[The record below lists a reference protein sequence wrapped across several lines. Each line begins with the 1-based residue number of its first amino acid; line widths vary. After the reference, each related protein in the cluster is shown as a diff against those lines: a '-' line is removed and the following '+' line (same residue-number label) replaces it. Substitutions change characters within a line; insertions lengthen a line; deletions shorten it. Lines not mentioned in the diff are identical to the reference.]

1 MSRKLNSLKEKFAAS
16 PTLTVLVEYL
26 EQMKKE
32 KTWNEMMEILDNW
45 KGSETPEVNFYRGL
59 AYVNTGRAEEGTVEL
74 RKVVQKNPNHFAA
87 KRELEKLGVGK
98 EIAEKEFGPGA
109 DLSKILIVDKT
120 PENSEMYR
128 NLFFRNISLL
138 IISIILVI
146 SGVYWLFIKEDKARF
161 YEAMLKN
168 PSASFV
174 STSYSQYNQ
183 EVKKLKIVDI
193 KEDIGQPVKKSIL
206 YLAGFA
212 MLDYHLEDEPDEISQ
227 LKMYSTLVSDK
238 GPELQ
243 NLVDYIE
250 GVTAPKGIQLY
261 HKLEADFPES
271 QIQVKR
277 LDIKVPEKVT
287 KDNLRKSFYSA
298 LMFFRRNDF
307 REAKTVVDM
316 ILASFPDYELAMKL
330 DIMIRSGSS
339 IENNFIFKEPD
350 NDLSTLDRW
359 KNLSIE
365 RYYAGEARIL
375 LGKAS
380 HRYDVERD
388 GFYSVCPGRS
398 FCTDIVK
405 SFINRGNTKEAS
417 RMALYMKEQKGNLRN
432 AEDVKL
438 VMETS
443 FLEGDYSNCYFSF
456 RELQQFFPNKIS
468 DAMFKRGAQCSEKNG
483 YFEEAVIAYEKIN
496 GKNPD
501 PVITAKI
508 LRMKYRLSQE
518 ELYFTQL
525 ERLAEKNSDNKSI
538 LYSFLDALN
547 KKEDLQKTIPVL
559 EKIYK
564 LESDDEKMNII
575 GEYLRNGAVFQA
587 VNHLQKLKEQKKYR
601 TLLNTIYNRY
611 MLFEEA
617 DDVLANGEL
626 NDPLWMF
633 FRKQVELSRQKE
645 YQLVAKN
652 IDKRMQ
658 TLDKCEPAFLYLLA
672 ESYRNLGDKQRTF
685 GMIDSILECN
695 PHYLP
700 GLVFAAEITYYQ
712 GDLTKAREGI
722 SYLLENE
729 KFLSP
734 GKTFFHN
741 YLVLLNAEIMVNI
754 GKENQIMG
762 YLKKNL
768 LKKFNFGDREQEKAS
783 DILEKLKESKAS
795 ILEKYL
801 KRNFKFKKPETKD

>member
-1 MSRKLNSLKEKFAAS
+1 MSRKLNSLKEKFIVS

-26 EQMKKE
+26 EQMKKDKMWDKMIE
-32 KTWNEMMEILDNW
+32 VLNNW

-59 AYVNTGRAEEGTVEL
+59 AYVNMGKAEEGTAEL

-87 KRELEKLGVGK
+87 KRELEKLGVDK
-98 EIAEKEFGPGA
+98 DSPEKEFGPGA

-128 NLFFRNISLL
+128 GLFFRNISLL
-138 IISIILVI
+138 IIVLIFVAVGI
-146 SGVYWLFIKEDKARF
+146 YWFFIREDKARS
-161 YEAMLKN
+161 YEIQLEN
-168 PSASFV
+168 PSANFV
-174 STSYSQYNQ
+174 STSYSEYSQ
-183 EVKKLKIVDI
+183 EVKRFKIVDI

-212 MLDYHLEDEPDEISQ
+212 MLDYHLEGELNEMSQ
-227 LKMYSTLVSDK
+227 LKMYSTLVTAK
-238 GPELQ
+238 GFELQ
-243 NLVDYIE
+243 NLVDYVE
-250 GVTAPKGIQLY
+250 GVAAPKGTQLY
-261 HKLEADFPES
+261 HKLEADFPKS
-271 QIQVKR
+271 QMQIKR
-277 LDIKVPEKVT
+277 LNINVPAKVS
-287 KDNLRKSFYSA
+287 KDNLRESFYLA

-307 REAKTVVDM
+307 RVAKTVVDK
-316 ILASFPDYELAMKL
+316 ILLVFPEYELAMKL
-330 DIMIRSGSS
+330 KIMIRAGSS
-339 IENNFIFKEPD
+339 IENNFTFKEAD
-350 NDLSTLDRW
+350 NDLLILDRW
-359 KNLSIE
+359 KTLSIE

-380 HRYDVERD
+380 HRYDIERD

-398 FCTDIVK
+398 FCRDIVK

-417 RMALYMKEQKGNLRN
+417 RMALYMKEQKENHRN

-456 RELQQFFPNKIS
+456 RELQQFFPNEINN
-468 DAMFKRGAQCSEKNG
+468 DMFKRGAQCSEKNG
-483 YFEEAVIAYEKIN
+483 YFEEAVAAYEKIN
-496 GKNPD
+496 EKDPD
-501 PVITAKI
+501 PSITAKI

-525 ERLAEKNSDNKSI
+525 EKLAKKNSDNKSI

-547 KKEDLQKTIPVL
+547 KKENLQKTIPVL

-564 LESDDEKMNII
+564 LESDDKKINII
-575 GEYLRNGAVFQA
+575 SQYLRNGAVFQA
-587 VNHLQKLKEQKKYR
+587 VTHLQELKEQKKYR
-601 TLLNTIYNRY
+601 ILLNTIYNRY

-617 DDVLANGEL
+617 DEVLANGEL

-658 TLDKCEPAFLYLLA
+658 TLDNCEPAFLYLLA

-695 PHYLP
+695 SHYLP

-734 GKTFFHN
+734 GKIFFHN

-768 LKKFNFGDREQEKAS
+768 QKKFKFGDREQEKAG

-795 ILEKYL
+795 ILEKHL
-801 KRNFKFKKPETKD
+801 KRNFKFKKSKTKD

>member
-1 MSRKLNSLKEKFAAS
+1 MSRKLNSLKEKFVAS

-26 EQMKKE
+26 EQMKKD
-32 KTWNEMMEILDNW
+32 KMWDDMTVVLDNW

-59 AYVNTGRAEEGTVEL
+59 AYVNMGRAEEGIAEL

-87 KRELEKLGVGK
+87 KRELEKLGADK
-98 EIAEKEFGPGA
+98 DIAEKEFGPGA

-128 NLFFRNISLL
+128 GLFFRNVSLL
-138 IISIILVI
+138 IIAIILVVV
-146 SGVYWLFIKEDKARF
+146 GVYWFFSEDKARS
-161 YEAMLKN
+161 YETMLEN
-168 PSASFV
+168 PGASFV
-174 STSYSQYNQ
+174 STSYSQYSQ
-183 EVKKLKIVDI
+183 EVKKFKIVDI
-193 KEDIGQPVKKSIL
+193 KEDLGQPVKKSIL

-212 MLDYHLEDEPDEISQ
+212 MLDYHLEGELDEISQ
-227 LKMYSTLVSDK
+227 LKMYSTLVADK
-238 GPELQ
+238 GPDLA
-243 NLVDYIE
+243 NLIDYIE
-250 GVTAPKGIQLY
+250 GVAAPKGTQLY
-261 HKLEADFPES
+261 HKLEADFPKS
-271 QIQVKR
+271 QMQIKR
-277 LDIKVPEKVT
+277 LDIKVPAKVS
-287 KDNLRKSFYSA
+287 KDNLRKSFYLA

-307 REAKTVVDM
+307 REAKTVVDK
-316 ILASFPDYELAMKL
+316 ILGFFPDYELAMKL
-330 DIMIRSGSS
+330 NVMIRAGSS
-339 IENNFIFKEPD
+339 IENNLILKESD
-350 NDLSTLDRW
+350 SELSILDRW
-359 KNLSIE
+359 KNLSNE

-380 HRYDVERD
+380 HRYDIERD
-388 GFYSVCPGRS
+388 GFYSVCPGRN

-417 RMALYMKEQKGNLRN
+417 RMALYMKEQKENLRN

-456 RELQQFFPNKIS
+456 RELQQFFPNEINN
-468 DAMFKRGAQCSEKNG
+468 DMYERGAQCSEKNG
-483 YFEEAVIAYEKIN
+483 YFEEAVSAYEKIN
-496 GKNPD
+496 AKDPN

-525 ERLAEKNSDNKSI
+525 EKLAEKNSDDISI

-547 KKEDLQKTIPVL
+547 KKDNLQKTIPIL

-564 LESDDEKMNII
+564 LESDDKKINII
-575 GEYLRNGAVFQA
+575 GQYLRNGAVFQA
-587 VNHLQKLKEQKKYR
+587 VNHLQELKEQKKYR

-617 DDVLANGEL
+617 DEVLANGEL

-645 YQLVAKN
+645 YQLVTKN

-658 TLDKCEPAFLYLLA
+658 TLDSCEPAFLYLLA
-672 ESYRNLGDKQRTF
+672 ESYRNMGDKQRTF

-695 PHYLP
+695 PFYLP

-734 GKTFFHN
+734 GKIFFHN
-741 YLVLLNAEIMVNI
+741 YLVLLNAEIMVNF

-768 LKKFNFGDREQEKAS
+768 LKKFNFGDREQEKAG